1 MGSPSESRINRIP
14 YNPRPDYA
22 RPRLVIP
29 PEARERMQG
38 RLGLLYGEEKAA
50 AWLPELERILRVH
63 HAHKP
68 EGLIEQE
75 RDLDPEER
83 FTEKDMVMI
92 TYGDLLKGEKHS
104 PLASLAYFLE
114 RPLKEIFNTIHIL
127 PFFPYSSDRG
137 FSVTNFREVDPNLGT
152 WRDIHAIGRDY
163 KLLFDGVLNHASA
176 QSPGFQEFLN
186 GHPHYSD
193 IVVWYGSPDDLTAE
207 QRMLIRRPRTSD
219 ILTRF
224 DSIDGPRYVWTTF
237 SPDQVDLNFHNP
249 FVLLWVIETLLLYVR
264 QGADIIRLDA
274 VTYLWC
280 ELGTDCASLDETHE
294 IIKLFRDVLNVV
306 APRVAILTE
315 TNVPHEENVSYFGD
329 GHDEAQ
335 MVYNFALPPLV
346 LHTFYAGDSSALTE
360 WAARLSYPSQTTT
373 FFNMLDTH
381 DGVGLQGAKGILPP
395 EEIDSMIE
403 TARGHGAFVSYKM
416 GPGGGE
422 EPYEINTTWYG
433 ALNRE
438 DGGEPL
444 DLEIRRY
451 LASRSIALALR
462 GVPGL
467 YFHGM
472 LGTGN
477 DPGIVQETG
486 SKRDINR
493 RVVTER
499 ELDEAIGDPDSKLSR
514 MRAPFRRL
522 GEVRVTHRAF
532 HPRGGQKVLSVSP
545 SVFAVLRTS
554 PEEDEHI
561 LAVTSVVNR
570 ACAVEI
576 PLNAMDLREERWHD
590 LLGAGEY
597 GAEQGSLA
605 LALEP
610 YDVMWLKPVSELS

>member
-1 MGSPSESRINRIP
+1 MASSENRIDHILYDP
-14 YNPRPDYA
+14 KPDYT
-22 RPRLVIP
+22 RPQLVIP
-29 PEARERMQG
+29 SGDRERMRK
-38 RLGLLYGEEKAA
+38 RLEVLYGEEQAA
-50 AWLPELERILRVH
+50 AWFPELERVLTVH

-68 EGLIEQE
+68 DGLMELE
-75 RDLDPEER
+75 SDFDPEER
-83 FTEKDMVMI
+83 FTEKDVVMI

-114 RPLKEIFNTIHIL
+114 RPLKDIFNTIHIL

-152 WRDIHAIGRDY
+152 WQDIHAIGRDY

-186 GHPHYSD
+186 GHPHYRD
-193 IVVWYGSPDDLTAE
+193 IVVWYGSPDELTAE
-207 QRMLIRRPRTSD
+207 QRMLIRRPRSSD
-219 ILTRF
+219 VLTRF
-224 DSIDGPRYVWTTF
+224 DAVDGARYVWTTF

-294 IIKLFRDVLNVV
+294 IIRLFRDVLDVV
-306 APRVAILTE
+306 APQVAILTE
-315 TNVPHEENVSYFGD
+315 TNVPHEENVSYFGN

-346 LHTFYAGDSSALTE
+346 LHTFYTGDSSALTR
-360 WAARLSYPSQTTT
+360 WAGGLSYPSPTTT

-381 DGVGLQGAKGILPP
+381 DGVGLQGAKGILSP

-403 TARGHGAFVSYKM
+403 TARGHKAFVSYKT
-416 GPGGGE
+416 GPGGEE

-438 DGGEPL
+438 DGTEPM
-444 DLEIRRY
+444 DLEIKRY

-477 DPGIVQETG
+477 DPAIVEKTG

-499 ELDEAIGDPDSKLSR
+499 ELDEAIADPDSKMCR
-514 MRAPFRRL
+514 MRAPFRKL
-522 GEVRVTHRAF
+522 GEVRVRHRAF

-545 SVFAVLRTS
+545 SVFVVLRTS
-554 PEEDEHI
+554 PEGDEHI

-570 ACAVEI
+570 ACTVDI
-576 PLNAMDLREERWHD
+576 PLDAMGLRVEKWRG
-590 LLGAGEY
+590 LLN
-597 GAEQGSLA
+597 EQREHVADGGRLA

-610 YDVMWLKPVSELS
+610 YDVLWLRAVSENS